1 MYETDYILRVIQQAG
16 IFLRAMLAELRE
28 QRPGEV
34 IETSRD
40 ALLLLLGTPPTLAES
55 LTPDGLVAILSAGG
69 EFDVKRGRL
78 AAEVFVRRS
87 QASAMQGEPSR
98 ATSERAKAERLIA
111 LVLGSGD
118 EDDVAEA
125 LALREELDSAGA
137 PT

>member
-69 EFDVKRGRL
+69 VFDAKRGRL

-87 QASAMQGEPSR
+87 QANALRGEHTR
-98 ATSERAKAERLIA
+98 AASERAKAERLLS
-111 LVLGSGD
+111 LVLECGD

-125 LALREELDSAGA
+125 SALREELGA
-137 PT
+137 PGEPT